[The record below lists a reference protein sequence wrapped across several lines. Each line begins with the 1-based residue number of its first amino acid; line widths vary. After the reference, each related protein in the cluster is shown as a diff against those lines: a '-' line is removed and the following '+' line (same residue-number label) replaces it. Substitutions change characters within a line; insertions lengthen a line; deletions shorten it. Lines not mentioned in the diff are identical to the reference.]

1 MVVSVR
7 GAIQIDENSREH
19 IFQGI
24 QELVSALCEKNHIT
38 EDMLISIQCSQTRD
52 LDEANPATGL
62 RELGFQHVPLWCVQE
77 LYVKGG
83 MERVIRVLF
92 TLNWDKSEHPYPV
105 YLKGAKALRPDI
117 S

>member
-1 MVVSVR
+1 MVASVR
-7 GAIQIDENSREH
+7 GAIQIDKNSQDH

-24 QELVSALCEKNHIT
+24 QELVTGLCEKNQIT

-52 LDEANPATGL
+52 LDDANPATGL
-62 RELGFQHVPLWCVQE
+62 RELGFQKVPLWCVQE

-83 MERVIRVLF
+83 MERVIRVLL
-92 TLNWDKSEHPYPV
+92 TLNWEGSEPPHPV
-105 YLKGAKALRPDI
+105 YLRGAKALRPDI

>member
-7 GAIQIDENSREH
+7 GAVQVDENSREH
-19 IFQGI
+19 IFRGI
-24 QELVSALCEKNHIT
+24 QELVSELCEKNQIT
-38 EDMLISIQCSQTRD
+38 EEMLISIQCSQTRD

-62 RELGFQHVPLWCVQE
+62 RELGFSSVPLWCVQE

-92 TLNWDKSEHPYPV
+92 TLNWEGCEPPCPV
-105 YLKGAKALRPDI
+105 YLRGAKALRPDI